1 MITSR
6 YKELSMLIRSDEVD
20 QAELTVI
27 HNEIKLCRSQISEM
41 KVGI

>member
-1 MITSR
+1 VITSR
-6 YKELSMLIRSDEVD
+6 YKELSVWIRSDDVD
-20 QAELTVI
+20 HAELAVI